1 MKSEPFQYALIC
13 SGSAYELVFV
23 LVLDFFFTFLSCFRL
38 IFAPI
43 SHAPKDIAVLI
54 MEMIS
59 AANAQE
65 VAMDRIVIKCHER

>member
-1 MKSEPFQYALIC
+1 MKSKLFQYALIC
-13 SGSAYELVFV
+13 FGSAYEWFW
-23 LVLDFFFTFLSCFRL
+23 FLLSSLLFYFRL

-43 SHAPKDIAVLI
+43 SHAPKDIVVLI